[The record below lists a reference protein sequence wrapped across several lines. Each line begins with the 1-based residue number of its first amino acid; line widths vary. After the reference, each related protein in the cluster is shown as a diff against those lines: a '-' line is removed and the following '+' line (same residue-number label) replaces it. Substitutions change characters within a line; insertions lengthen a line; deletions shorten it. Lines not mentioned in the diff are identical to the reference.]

1 MAPARRR
8 RPAHH
13 RAGAPAVTIADSPAR
28 QLDRYLQMI
37 VGDRRGDELLEIR
50 YATGDREMRRR
61 FVPIRSLDAA
71 ARAIR
76 ALSSRADVYCGV
88 LLRSHRAGGRDAVT
102 SSHIAFVDVDAVDAL
117 DRLQRFARPPT
128 MIVSSGTAG
137 HAHAYWTL
145 RARVGVVELER
156 TNRTLASHL
165 GGDLASVDAARILRP
180 AGTLSH
186 KYRPPVPVELLYLDG
201 AAQYEL
207 AELVDGLPP
216 AVPRPTSATA
226 GRERAART
234 ELDELLLAIPAAT
247 YVRELTGLEPRRN
260 GKVSCPFH
268 PDATPSLQLYKDGT
282 FYCYGCGAGGSL
294 YDFAGQ
300 LWSLETKGRPF
311 LELRTRL
318 ADSFGFRAGAGS

>member
-128 MIVSSGTAG
+128 MIVSSGSAG

-145 RARVGVVELER
+145 RTRVGVLELEQA
-156 TNRTLASHL
+156 NRTLASHL

-180 AGTLSH
+180 LSVG
-186 KYRPPVPVELLYLDG
+186 RADG
-201 AAQYEL
+201 ADVSPARSF
-207 AELVDGLPP
+207 ADASSRDDGG
-216 AVPRPTSATA
+216 PR
-226 GRERAART
+226 
-234 ELDELLLAIPAAT
+234 
-247 YVRELTGLEPRRN
+247 
-260 GKVSCPFH
+260 
-268 PDATPSLQLYKDGT
+268 
-282 FYCYGCGAGGSL
+282 
-294 YDFAGQ
+294 
-300 LWSLETKGRPF
+300 
-311 LELRTRL
+311 
-318 ADSFGFRAGAGS
+318 